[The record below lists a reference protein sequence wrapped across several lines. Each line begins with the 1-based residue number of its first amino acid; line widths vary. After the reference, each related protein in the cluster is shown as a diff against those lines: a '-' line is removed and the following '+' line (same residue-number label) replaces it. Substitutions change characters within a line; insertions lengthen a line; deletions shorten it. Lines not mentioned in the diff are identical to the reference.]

1 MKNLF
6 LGKARAS
13 ALAGSILAT
22 TVIVG
27 GFSTAAHAQ
36 TAEGADAEDSARS
49 DVIIVTAR
57 KREESLL
64 ESPFGISAF
73 TDEDLADADVKDFTD
88 LDDFTP
94 GLTFENA
101 SAPRGDRGIPN
112 IIIRGLNLATFS
124 GSSEA
129 ALMFIDGAPVF
140 GGEVGS
146 FVDVQRVE
154 VLRGPQSAYFG
165 RNTFSG
171 AINLITKDP
180 GNEFGGSLSGEFG
193 SFGTTDLQGSIEGPI
208 VEDVISFRVAGR
220 RTENGGHY
228 INNANGLREIGDE
241 LTESLV
247 GTLVITPVDAVKL
260 KFRGSLTSINDGSS
274 QTFRFPG
281 TFANCDPDG
290 NGSVTWLCGTP
301 PGPEVVEP
309 IIGFNDRDN
318 FFADVIRPFS
328 LFEPSNNVSRFDRG
342 IFLKERG
349 LAKRIRS
356 FSGAATID
364 LPAGIT
370 LDWISSFHRDYTSI
384 VTDENFLPRDT
395 TFPGLS
401 DTATVDRF
409 SENSSH
415 ELRLTSDGNQKL
427 RWTVGANYVEGDAIV
442 VHSAVIFF
450 APTLF
455 SSRPNLLTDTYGVF
469 GGLYYDITDRLT
481 ISGELRYQ
489 EDKVAVP
496 ASGLETTFK
505 DWGPRLTIEYQ
516 LNDDVNLFANYARGF
531 RPGSF
536 NTGLIDLTQGEFDQ
550 VTSQTGAGIDVD
562 PETIEQFEFGV
573 KGGFFNNRLRGS
585 LVGYFG
591 QITDQQV
598 TALATFIDEVTM
610 APTPLSV
617 LTNGGVIDLAGL
629 ELEASLEA
637 TDNLT
642 LQSTFA
648 WNHTSFQEGGCLTCV
663 SRGSIA
669 DPEDILGNQLPGA
682 PEFSG
687 SFVGLYEMP
696 LSDSVDGFIRG
707 EYVFQST
714 KYGTEANLLETGS
727 RHLVNLRVG
736 VEFNSWR
743 LEGYVT
749 NLFNDDTYSF
759 VAQNIDLD
767 NFGNG
772 FTVGLPD
779 KRAFG
784 VRASVNF

>member
-1 MKNLF
+1 MKKLF
-6 LGKARAS
+6 KNKARAS

-22 TVIVG
+22 TIIAG
-27 GFSTAAHAQ
+27 GFSSAAHAQ
-36 TAEGADAEDSARS
+36 TADDAGADQSADSG
-49 DVIIVTAR
+49 VIIVTAR

-64 ESPFGISAF
+64 EIPFGISAF
-73 TDEDLADADVKDFTD
+73 TGEDLAEADVKDFTD

-101 SAPRGDRGIPN
+101 SATRGDRAIPN
-112 IIIRGLNLATFS
+112 IVIRGLNIASFA
-124 GSSEA
+124 GSSDP

-146 FVDVQRVE
+146 FVDVERVE

-180 GNEFGGSLSGEFG
+180 GNDFGASLSGEIG
-193 SFGTTDLQGSIEGPI
+193 SFGTRDLQGSIEGPI

-228 INNANGLREIGDE
+228 INNANGLRDVGDE

-247 GTLVITPVDAVKL
+247 GTLVIKPIDGVKL
-260 KFRGSLTSINDGSS
+260 KFRGSMTNINDGSS
-274 QTFRFPG
+274 QSFRFGSG
-281 TFANCDPDG
+281 TANCDPDG

-301 PGPEVVEP
+301 PGPGFVEP
-309 IIGFNDRDN
+309 VIGFSVADD
-318 FFADVIRPFS
+318 FFENVIRPFS
-328 LFEPSNNVSRFDRG
+328 LFEPSNNVSKFDNG

-370 LDWISSFHRDYTSI
+370 LDWISSFHRDFTALVS
-384 VTDENFLPRDT
+384 DENFLPRAP

-401 DTATVDRF
+401 DSVTVDRF

-415 ELRLTSDGNQKL
+415 ELRFTSDGDQRV
-427 RWTVGANYVEGDAIV
+427 RWTLGANYVEGDAIV
-442 VHSAVIFF
+442 VHSAGIFGI
-450 APTLF
+450 PLLF
-455 SSRPNLLTDTYGVF
+455 TSRPNLVTETLGVF
-469 GGLYYDITDRLT
+469 GGVYFDVTDRVT

-489 EDKVAVP
+489 VDDVAVP
-496 ASGLETTFK
+496 EAGLDTTFK
-505 DWGPRLTIEYQ
+505 DWGPRLTVEYQ
-516 LNDDVNLFANYARGF
+516 VNPDVNLFANYSRGF

-536 NTGLIDLTQGEFDQ
+536 NTGIAPLTSGEAAQIFDQ
-550 VTSQTGAGIDVD
+550 VGADLDVD

-591 QITDQQV
+591 QITDRQIQS
-598 TALATFIDEVTM
+598 LAVYTSESTG
-610 APTPLSV
+610 APVPLAV
-617 LTNGGVIDLAGL
+617 LTNGGELDLAGI
-629 ELEASLEA
+629 ELEASFA
-637 TDNLT
+637 ASDNLT
-642 LQSTFA
+642 LQTAFA
-648 WNHTSFQEGGCLTCV
+648 WNHTSIEVGGCLACV
-663 SRGSIA
+663 NNGSTA
-669 DPEDILGNQLPGA
+669 DADDVLGNQLPGA

-696 LSDSVDGFIRG
+696 ISNSVDAFVRS
-707 EYVFQST
+707 EYVFEST
-714 KYGTEANLLETGS
+714 KYGTETNLLETGD

-736 VEFNSWR
+736 AQFDNWR

-749 NLFNDDTYSF
+749 NLFNDETYTF
-759 VAQNIDLD
+759 VAQNVDLD
-767 NFGNG
+767 TLGNA

-784 VRASVNF
+784 VRASVEF